1 MKQWI
6 TKACHADLHKI
17 AERYQVSEVFAEI
30 LVKRGLRN
38 WQEMDAYLFEELA
51 QETEASCMWGLEEA
65 AALLSAKIQ
74 ENRSIRII
82 GDYDVDGVMSTCILY
97 QGLQQLGG
105 DLSYQI
111 PHREKDGYGI
121 RSYMVEQ
128 AAQDGVDT
136 IITCDNGIS
145 AMEPVRRAKEMGM
158 TVIITDHHEVPVI
171 DGVEQ
176 IPPADVVV
184 DPKQERCTYGYRDLC
199 GAGIAYK
206 LMQVML
212 CQRDMAEKADDLL
225 PFAAMATVCDVV
237 PLQGENRWL
246 VKRGLKQMEKTDN
259 LGLQA
264 LVRQMEFSREIRAM
278 DVGFR
283 LGPCINAAGRLE
295 DATEGMELFLAGDSQ
310 TASER
315 AEYLYQLNESRKE
328 ITLRETKAAIDQIE
342 QEELPQILVVYSPG
356 CHESVAGIV
365 AGRLR
370 EKYYRPVYMITDSGD
385 HLKGSGRS
393 IPGYHMQQELLA
405 CREHLTEF
413 GGHAMAA
420 GFSLEKTELEALRQA
435 LFRHCTLTEA
445 ELVEKVYFDKEV
457 SLSQI
462 DKEVVTQLAWL
473 EPIGEANPGAV
484 FAKRDAEIHSVRMCG
499 KENQIA
505 QIQIQENGKW
515 YRAVDFH
522 AEDCLGKAI
531 CARYGAGE
539 WERMKS
545 GAAGEWLVDLLFTA
559 SFDHKY
565 GSLQIQLSDCQ

>member
-6 TKACHADLHKI
+6 TKACPADLPKI

-30 LVKRGLRN
+30 LVKRGLRS

-51 QETEASCMWGLEEA
+51 QETEPGRMWGLEDA
-65 AALLSAKIQ
+65 AALLFARIQ
-74 ENRSIRII
+74 EKRPIRII
-82 GDYDVDGVMSTCILY
+82 GDYDVDGVMSTLILY
-97 QGLQQLGG
+97 KGLEQLGG
-105 DLSYQI
+105 KLSYQI

-121 RSYMVEQ
+121 RAYMVEQ
-128 AAQDGVDT
+128 AVQDGVDT

-145 AMEPVRRAKEMGM
+145 AMEAVKRAKELGM
-158 TVIITDHHEVPVI
+158 TVIVTDHHEVPVI

-184 DPKQERCTYGYRDLC
+184 DPKQDRCEYGYRNLC

-206 LMQVML
+206 LIEYML
-212 CQRDMAEKADDLL
+212 RQQGMAEKAEELL

-246 VKRGLKQMEKTDN
+246 VKRGLKQIQKTNN
-259 LGLQA
+259 LGLRA
-264 LVRQMEFSREIRAM
+264 LIRQMEFSREIRAM

-295 DATEGMELFLAGDSQ
+295 DATEGLELFLAKDDQ
-310 TASER
+310 NALEQAS
-315 AEYLYQLNESRKE
+315 YLHQLNESRKD
-328 ITLRETKAAIDQIE
+328 ITIRETKAAIQQIE
-342 QEELPQILVVYSPG
+342 QGELPQILVVYSSS

-405 CREHLTEF
+405 CREHLIEF

-420 GFSLEKTELEALRQA
+420 GFSLQKDELEGLQQA
-435 LFRHCTLTEA
+435 LLQRCTLSETDLTE
-445 ELVEKVYFDKEV
+445 KIYFDKEV
-457 SLSQI
+457 RLGQI
-462 DKEVVTQLAWL
+462 DKDLVTQLAWL

-484 FAKRDAEIHSVRMCG
+484 FAKRDAEIHSIRMCG
-499 KENQIA
+499 RENQIA
-505 QIQIQENGKW
+505 QIQIQEDGKW

-531 CARYGAGE
+531 CARYGTGE
-539 WERMKS
+539 WERMKA
-545 GAAGEWLVDLLFTA
+545 GAVGAWNVDILFTA
-559 SFDHKY
+559 SLDQKY
-565 GSLQIQLSDCQ
+565 GSLQIQLSECQ

>member
-6 TKACHADLHKI
+6 TKACPADLQKI
-17 AERYQVSEVFAEI
+17 AERYQISEIFAEI

-38 WQEMDAYLFEELA
+38 WQEMDAYLFEEMA
-51 QETEASCMWGLEEA
+51 QETEPGRMWGLEDA
-65 AALLSAKIQ
+65 ASLLCDKIQ
-74 ENRSIRII
+74 EKRSIRII
-82 GDYDVDGVMSTCILY
+82 GDYDVDGVMSTLILY
-97 QGLQQLGG
+97 RGLEWLGG
-105 DLSYQI
+105 NPSYQI

-128 AAQDGVDT
+128 AAQEGVDT

-145 AMEPVRRAKEMGM
+145 AMEPVSRAKELGM
-158 TVIITDHHEVPVI
+158 TVIITDHHEVPVM

-206 LMQVML
+206 LMHYML
-212 CQRDMAEKADDLL
+212 CQQGMAEKAEELL

-246 VKRGLKQMEKTDN
+246 VKRGLEQIQKTNN

-264 LVRQMEFSREIRAM
+264 LIRQMEFSREIRAM

-295 DATEGMELFLAGDSQ
+295 DATEGLELFLAKDEQ
-310 TASER
+310 TASKR
-315 AEYLYQLNESRKE
+315 AAYLYQLNESRKE
-328 ITLRETKAAIDQIE
+328 ITLQETKAAIRQIE
-342 QEELPQILVVYSPG
+342 QEDLPQILVVYSSS

-370 EKYYRPVYMITDSGD
+370 EKYYRPVYMITNSGD

-405 CREHLTEF
+405 CREHLIEF

-420 GFSLEKTELEALRQA
+420 GFSLEKDKLDGLRQA
-435 LFRHCTLTEA
+435 LLEHCLITEA
-445 ELVEKVYFDKEV
+445 DLTEKVYFDKEV
-457 SLSQI
+457 SLGQI
-462 DKEVVTQLAWL
+462 DKELVSQLAWL
-473 EPIGEANPGAV
+473 EPIGETNPGAV
-484 FAKRDAEIHSVRMCG
+484 FAKQEAEIHSIRMCG
-499 KENQIA
+499 RENQIA
-505 QIQIQENGKW
+505 QIQIQEDGKW

-531 CARYGAGE
+531 CARYGTGE
-539 WERMKS
+539 WEKMKS
-545 GAAGEWLVDLLFTA
+545 GAVGVWNVDILFTA
-559 SFDHKY
+559 TLDQKY
-565 GSLQIQLSDCQ
+565 GSLQFQLSECQ